1 MRSIFIVL
9 SFLYSSFSYS
19 QKMEVQINFYPSSG
33 GQLVYSVD
41 LSEDSLQVRD
51 LGSRNNISGA
61 CYKRVLTA
69 KELKRIDQA
78 ITQVRQREVTETEI
92 ILDSW
97 RVEVLI
103 NGQKYYN
110 ESGVRLKTLPQD
122 ISDLLKL
129 LLKRSK
135 VKIDLY
141 DFS

>member
-1 MRSIFIVL
+1 
-9 SFLYSSFSYS
+9 
-19 QKMEVQINFYPSSG
+19 MEVQINFYPSSG

-69 KELKRIDQA
+69 KEIKRIDQA